1 MHGRAG
7 VQGGEDEGRGSNNE
21 RKGRETDG
29 ESSQLCTGRVC
40 RLSRRAKYSH

>member
-7 VQGGEDEGRGSNNE
+7 VQGGKMMAEGATTKE
-21 RKGRETDG
+21 KGRETDG